1 MGGQV
6 LPAEGKA
13 VKMPFCKGLSTN
25 DCTTPF
31 NPQRAKKLCRP
42 IRNKTKCTAFS
53 EFTSPEAPR
62 APFFQIMPEN
72 ETTEEQAP
80 KGIGERFREEGVA
93 GVFRKRSASN
103 KTDPNEMHFLEHL
116 EELRWVIFKSL
127 IAFIVGCIG
136 VAVFMG
142 DAIDVLQRPLVSA
155 VDDFGEIDIDLR
167 IIGLDQYVEPLH
179 EKEVDLGMLRR
190 ADDAT
195 LTSWGI
201 VDPHHRTRIL
211 THFNSGQNRHLLQ
224 VIRSYSPI
232 FIAMKICFLGGLGVS
247 LPFIFYFVG
256 SFVVPGLT
264 PKEKAVFF
272 PGCFVA
278 FLLFLAGAAMTYFVI
293 LPFSLAFTIEFTFEV
308 LGLDTYR
315 PEAGNYYSTVIWMTF
330 AVGVAFQ
337 FPLILL
343 LLIWIGVL
351 SVEKLRG
358 SRRMVFVI
366 LMVSAALI
374 TPGGDPVS
382 LSILTIP
389 LYVLYELAI
398 LVGGVIERKKK
409 RKEWEEWDEDLQGP
423 RPPKPK
429 GGKTVNKP
437 LLLVIL
443 AATAGISWYVYE
455 NQDVVAEWIDAARD
469 FGKFGGASD
478 NGQQQSAPISKPSSP
493 MASDKTE
500 AKSSA
505 SATLSPGS
513 LLRLQ
518 IPASAL
524 SELNASDVNGSILID
539 AELLKVISS
548 PLTNPEANGSR

>member
-1 MGGQV
+1 
-6 LPAEGKA
+6 
-13 VKMPFCKGLSTN
+13 MP
-25 DCTTPF
+25 
-31 NPQRAKKLCRP
+31 R
-42 IRNKTKCTAFS
+42 FS
-53 EFTSPEAPR
+53 VFTSPGAPR
-62 APFFQIMPEN
+62 PPFFRIMPEN
-72 ETTEEQAP
+72 ETTEEQAS
-80 KGIGERFREEGVA
+80 KGIGERFREEGIA
-93 GVFRKRSASN
+93 GVFRKRDASN
-103 KTDPNEMHFLEHL
+103 KADPNEMHFLEHL

-127 IAFIVGCIG
+127 IAFLVGCIG

-142 DAIDVLQRPLVSA
+142 DAIDALQRPLVSA

-179 EKEVDLGMLRR
+179 KQDVDLGMLRR
-190 ADDAT
+190 ADNAT

-201 VDPHHRTRIL
+201 TDPHHRTRIL

-264 PKEKAVFF
+264 PKEKSIFF
-272 PGCFVA
+272 PGCFAA

-398 LVGGVIERKKK
+398 LAGGVIERKKK
-409 RKEWEEWDEDLQGP
+409 RKEWDEWDEDLQGP
-423 RPPKPK
+423 RPPEPK
-429 GGKTVNKP
+429 GGKPLNKP
-437 LLLVIL
+437 LALLIVATLSGL
-443 AATAGISWYVYE
+443 AWLGYN
-455 NQDVVAEWIDAARD
+455 NQDVLAKWVDAARD
-469 FGKFGGASD
+469 FGKFGGGD
-478 NGQQQSAPISKPSSP
+478 REEEKPNENMPAPTDSGPKTSSGDDKPGP
-493 MASDKTE
+493 ADAIE
-500 AKSSA
+500 G
-505 SATLSPGS
+505 LRPGS
-513 LLRLQ
+513 LLRLRLAPVSPPQ
-518 IPASAL
+518 FNPDEA
-524 SELNASDVNGSILID
+524 NGTLLID
-539 AELLKVISS
+539 ARLIEISA
-548 PLTNPEANGSR
+548 PPEKAPPESNASE